1 MNDGEN
7 ERKYLYP
14 YYFPFTPY
22 TEVFPKLFPWADFEA
37 DEDFYMEED
46 ESLWREYHCYYDKED
61 EEWFIVGD
69 TFEKFQKK
77 LNPMRSINYSGEM
90 AEYMLNL
97 SINEL
102 GKSFLTINDYISQA
116 QPYAKAVPKEEKH
129 YGE

>member
-1 MNDGEN
+1 MI
-7 ERKYLYP
+7 RKIKKWL
-14 YYFPFTPY
+14 
-22 TEVFPKLFPWADFEA
+22 
-37 DEDFYMEED
+37 
-46 ESLWREYHCYYDKED
+46 
-61 EEWFIVGD
+61 IVGD

-102 GKSFLTINDYISQA
+102 GKSFLTIDDYISQA

-129 YGE
+129 YRE